1 MTPPPDN
8 SEDQELA
15 KRSALVS
22 AISLGTNLAVGMAVF
37 ASLGYFV
44 DKRTGGGSL
53 FTLMG
58 IFLGLFYGAY
68 EVWKVVKDMNRLDDG
83 GDGKGVS

>member
-1 MTPPPDN
+1 MTTPPDS

-37 ASLGYFV
+37 ASLGYFI

-58 IFLGLFYGAY
+58 IFLGLFYGGY
-68 EVWKVVKDMNRLDDG
+68 EVWKTVQSLNRQEDGTSRKDQL
-83 GDGKGVS
+83 

>member
-8 SEDQELA
+8 PGEQDLA

-37 ASLGYFV
+37 ASLGYYV

-68 EVWKVVKDMNRLDDG
+68 EVWKTVRGMSRLDEG
-83 GDGKGVS
+83 SEKKGAP

>member
-1 MTPPPDN
+1 MPPEN
-8 SEDQELA
+8 EQEELA

-37 ASLGYFV
+37 ASLGYFI

-68 EVWKVVKDMNRLDDG
+68 EVWKTVKGLNRQDDAG
-83 GDGKGVS
+83 HGKDAP

>member
-1 MTPPPDN
+1 MTPPPE
-8 SEDQELA
+8 SQEDQELA
-15 KRSALVS
+15 KRSALVA

-37 ASLGYFV
+37 AAIGYFI

-58 IFLGLFYGAY
+58 IFVGLFYGAY
-68 EVWKVVKDMNRLDDG
+68 EVWKTVQSLNREDDG
-83 GDGKGVS
+83 KNRKGSP

>member
-1 MTPPPDN
+1 MPPPDN
-8 SEDQELA
+8 PEDLA

-37 ASLGYFV
+37 ASLGYFI

-68 EVWKVVKDMNRLDDG
+68 EVWKTIRRINAEEARNAK
-83 GDGKGVS
+83 KP